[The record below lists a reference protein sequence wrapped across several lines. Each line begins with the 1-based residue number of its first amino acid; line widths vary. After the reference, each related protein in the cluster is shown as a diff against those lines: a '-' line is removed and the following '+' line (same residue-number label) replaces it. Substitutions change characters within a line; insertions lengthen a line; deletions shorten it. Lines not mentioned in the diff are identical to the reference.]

1 MEEQV
6 LTLINISTEGIFWSL
21 KKNLRKIIFMI
32 SQLKEFDKFIENQ
45 NVKIKEKIKDRD
57 THYSNDSSALNRYD
71 MTEIYS
77 PLNKYEKSLL
87 SQEVTYYSLSN
98 LKKH

>member
-6 LTLINISTEGIFWSL
+6 LTLINISTEGIFSSL
-21 KKNLRKIIFMI
+21 KNLRKIIFMI